1 MCREDGEGSLYR
13 AIADLARWIQ
23 TFGCPASNHDVSKIL
38 YVMCFL
44 PPMNELRLTL
54 TQSSYAIL
62 VTNIGN
68 PRSYVRQWAIWG
80 SWYAATEAPS
90 EAAHDIMVL

>member
-1 MCREDGEGSLYR
+1 
-13 AIADLARWIQ
+13 
-23 TFGCPASNHDVSKIL
+23 
-38 YVMCFL
+38 
-44 PPMNELRLTL
+44 MNELRLTL